1 MAARFEWKGLR
12 ELQVWMEQLPAAV
25 KGEARHIVQDTA
37 NGAAVR
43 IRSNY
48 SAHVHTGRLRDSV
61 RVSMAESRHRI
72 TGTVKTSAPHAH
84 LFEFGTAA
92 RQTSQGWKRGIMPAA
107 PPAHAFLPVIE
118 QDGRRMIAKF
128 LDVLR
133 RYALEA
139 RRDAA

>member
-1 MAARFEWKGLR
+1 MAARFEWKGLQ
-12 ELQVWMEQLPAAV
+12 ELRVLMQQLPAAV
-25 KGEARHIVQDTA
+25 MGEARHIVQDTT

-61 RVSMAESRHRI
+61 KVSMKETPRRI
-72 TGTVKTSAPHAH
+72 TGTVKTTAPHAH

-92 RQTSQGWKRGIMPAA
+92 RQTSQGVKRGIMLPA

-118 QDGRRMIAKF
+118 QDGRRMIARF
-128 LDVLR
+128 IDVLR
-133 RYALEA
+133 RHALEV
-139 RRDAA
+139 RSDAA